1 MSDTAE
7 ATEAEG
13 TNLPGTTPHGG
24 HGDWRIYVAGY
35 GLCII
40 QTAVA
45 FAVASTSYMTHDSN
59 LAAIACLAIG
69 QMLVQLIFFVHL
81 STTPDA
87 GANTAALAYAAMV
100 IGLVVVG
107 SMWIMAHLNTNM
119 MPAAEHMARM
129 R

>member
-1 MSDTAE
+1 MSDAQKQ
-7 ATEAEG
+7 TEAEG
-13 TNLPGTTPHGG
+13 APPPGTSPQGG

-40 QTAVA
+40 QTGVA

-100 IGLVVVG
+100 IGLVVIG

-119 MPAAEHMARM
+119 GPMEQMARM

>member
-1 MSDTAE
+1 
-7 ATEAEG
+7 
-13 TNLPGTTPHGG
+13 
-24 HGDWRIYVAGY
+24 
-35 GLCII
+35 
-40 QTAVA
+40 
-45 FAVASTSYMTHDSN
+45 

-119 MPAAEHMARM
+119 MPAAEQMARM